1 MTELCSPASTK
12 TLTRFKTKKAIQPS
26 DIDEQDSKKPMPIYA
41 ELTTLKDRPF
51 FIVCTRKLYA
61 KLSLVLQTDKALQT
75 KPVLLIDS
83 PDALSEKALVDFAL
97 ANKLAMPI
105 NAIVTVC
112 EWGSIKLSQAIDRWA
127 KGAMSNLAIFDATAQ
142 VLGNSCFYKAS
153 PVQKYVI
160 LYSLN
165 PVEQYPMWLKHIE
178 AWLNSAGIEL
188 ILRHPL
194 QNIDIALHQQSEG
207 ALLWNG
213 SLNTFDSLKHTL
225 AQFKI
230 PFSFVECG
238 FFTQKEHVYFD
249 KQGINL
255 HTSLANDNLDWVPNN
270 YAQMVDK
277 KAHQLFDNVEAF
289 DERKDYIFIPLQLGH
304 DSNIQL
310 NSSFTSG
317 MQAFI
322 DYIEATYPYQTLVF
336 KAHPLDTNEYA
347 LSNTNSYWSTASSLS
362 LIKSAKCVH
371 GINSTV
377 LFESTLYGVPTIFE
391 GDSLLVRH
399 SHQPKKLLAALLC
412 KQISISSA
420 HTIIDEVLE
429 NIGGNS
435 CVGLG

>member
-1 MTELCSPASTK
+1 
-12 TLTRFKTKKAIQPS
+12 
-26 DIDEQDSKKPMPIYA
+26 
-41 ELTTLKDRPF
+41 
-51 FIVCTRKLYA
+51 
-61 KLSLVLQTDKALQT
+61 
-75 KPVLLIDS
+75 
-83 PDALSEKALVDFAL
+83 
-97 ANKLAMPI
+97 
-105 NAIVTVC
+105 
-112 EWGSIKLSQAIDRWA
+112 
-127 KGAMSNLAIFDATAQ
+127 
-142 VLGNSCFYKAS
+142 
-153 PVQKYVI
+153 
-160 LYSLN
+160 
-165 PVEQYPMWLKHIE
+165 
-178 AWLNSAGIEL
+178 
-188 ILRHPL
+188 
-194 QNIDIALHQQSEG
+194 
-207 ALLWNG
+207 
-213 SLNTFDSLKHTL
+213 
-225 AQFKI
+225 
-230 PFSFVECG
+230 
-238 FFTQKEHVYFD
+238 
-249 KQGINL
+249 
-255 HTSLANDNLDWVPNN
+255 
-270 YAQMVDK
+270 MVDK